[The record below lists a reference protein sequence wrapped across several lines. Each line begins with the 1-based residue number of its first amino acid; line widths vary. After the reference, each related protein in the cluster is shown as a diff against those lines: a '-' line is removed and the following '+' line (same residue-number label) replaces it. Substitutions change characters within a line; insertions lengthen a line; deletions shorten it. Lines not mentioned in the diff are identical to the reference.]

1 MAIIILGLG
10 PGDMKHLTQEAW
22 QVLQDIGE
30 IYVRTQRHPMLGQL
44 PAHITVHSF
53 DYVYEREVEFGAVYE
68 TIAREVLALGRRT
81 VDVVYAVP
89 GHPMV
94 GESSVQHIR
103 ALAATD
109 NVQIRI
115 VDGLS
120 FIEPTLTLLG
130 LDALQGVQIADATE
144 LAALHH
150 PPLDPDRPALV
161 SQIYSRAVA
170 ADVKLTLMNQYPDE
184 HPVTLVSA
192 AGTAGAWQRSIPL
205 HDLDLQGDID
215 HLTSLYV
222 PPLAEVGAVESFQ
235 ETVARL
241 RAPDGCPWDREQT
254 HLTLRASLLEET
266 YEVLHALDTENV
278 DELCEEMGDLL
289 MQIVIHSQIA
299 TEESEFRF
307 ADVVSAID
315 RKIKR
320 RHPHVFGNAVVD
332 GSEEV
337 LKNWEEI
344 KRAER
349 GQQDNENILANVP
362 TALPALSVADS
373 YQRRVVRV
381 GFDWPN
387 IQGVIDKIAEEAAEV
402 RSAPNKEAQGREIG
416 DLLFALVNYARWL
429 EIDAESA
436 LRETNARFAHRFVA
450 MERLARR
457 RGTTLKDLPID
468 AQEAL
473 WQEVK
478 KETDA

>member
-1 MAIIILGLG
+1 MPIIILGLG
-10 PGDMKHLTQEAW
+10 PGDIKHLTQEAW
-22 QVLQDIGE
+22 QVLQDSRE
-30 IYVRTQRHPMLGQL
+30 IYVRTRRHPLVEQL
-44 PAHITVHSF
+44 PAHLVVHSF
-53 DYVYEREVEFGAVYE
+53 DHVYERETEFGAVYE
-68 TIAREVLALGRRT
+68 TIAREVLALGRRP
-81 VDVVYAVP
+81 DGVVYAVP

-94 GESSVQHIR
+94 GESSMQRIR
-103 ALAATD
+103 ALAAAD
-109 NVQIRI
+109 GVPVRI

-150 PPLDPDRPALV
+150 PPLNPDRPALI
-161 SQIYSRAVA
+161 SQVYSRAVA
-170 ADVKLTLMNQYPDE
+170 ADVKLTLMNQYPDD

-192 AGTAGAWQRSIPL
+192 AGTSAARQATLPL
-205 HDLDLQGDID
+205 HELDLRSDID

-222 PPLAEVGAVESFQ
+222 PPLAEAGAVETFQ

-241 RAPDGCPWDREQT
+241 RAPNGCPWDREQT

-307 ADVVSAID
+307 ADVVAAID

-320 RHPHVFGNAVVD
+320 RHPHVFGSAVVD

-337 LKNWEEI
+337 LRNWEEI

-349 GQQDNENILANVP
+349 GQSDNENILANVP

-387 IQGVIDKIAEEAAEV
+387 IQGVVDKIAEEAAEI
-402 RSAPNKEAQGREIG
+402 RSAPDKAAQASEIG
-416 DLLFALVNYARWL
+416 DLLFAVVNYARWL

-436 LRETNARFAHRFVA
+436 LRETNARFGRRFAA
-450 MERLARR
+450 MERLARQ
-457 RGTTLKDLPID
+457 RGTTLKDLSLD